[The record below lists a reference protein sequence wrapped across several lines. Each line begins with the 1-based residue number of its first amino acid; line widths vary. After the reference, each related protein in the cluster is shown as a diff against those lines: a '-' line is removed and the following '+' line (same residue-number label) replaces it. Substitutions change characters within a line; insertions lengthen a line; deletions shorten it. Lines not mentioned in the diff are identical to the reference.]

1 MCPLTPTSL
10 EEKAEKQRHFFFLL
24 LLRLPVRHVV
34 DDELERPRLEQ
45 RLHRGVGGDP
55 RPAVAVVGA
64 DHSAVDAGVLAT
76 EHGLREKGGRR
87 FLHFFENLEGKTF
100 SISNID

>member
-1 MCPLTPTSL
+1 M
-10 EEKAEKQRHFFFLL
+10 RD
-24 LLRLPVRHVV
+24 VI

-55 RPAVAVVGA
+55 GPAVAVVGA
-64 DHSAVDAGVLAT
+64 DHSAVDAGVLPT

-87 FLHFFENLEGKTF
+87 FLHFFEKLEGKTF